1 MTLYIEFLRHVIYLK
16 STLVKAAAPGNTSL
30 RPNLAWKHRYTKL
43 ETSGS
48 DIPCSYKKGPT
59 SRELTYRLTSSFH
72 HYCFI
77 SVFIGDVDRSWTCIH
92 LYTTSIW
99 ESFTSISLQ
108 FFPTNEAITPRE
120 AEQLT
125 RSAKCLS
132 QMVVKNVFFAV
143 ASCINK
149 YNFHEPIINPPSNHI
164 KSYQTYSYIFRSFW
178 RRFESFGLA
187 VGRDGLSFWAFP
199 GLGLAKVH
207 QPMWGL
213 SGKDMEGR
221 KTVEHDKLLHGQHM
235 VKLWLQSKI
244 RRIPF
249 QSEVCASL
257 TFWHQRGT
265 DSCVNASNCWSLA
278 GSTHLHLGK

>member
-1 MTLYIEFLRHVIYLK
+1 MWFIWSQLLSRQPLQGIRRWGPTLR
-16 STLVKAAAPGNTSL
+16 GNT
-30 RPNLAWKHRYTKL
+30 
-43 ETSGS
+43 G
-48 DIPCSYKKGPT
+48 IPSWRLQVLTFLVLTRKGQLQGNW
-59 SRELTYRLTSSFH
+59 LTDLHLHFIIITCLFH
-72 HYCFI
+72 FI